1 MTKKAIRV
9 FTLALGLTA
18 MFATSRLSAQQVTLG
33 ESSQKVSIPFAFHV
47 EKVALPAGEY
57 RIERAFGKEI
67 VTLVNLQTSQR
78 VQILW
83 PEASRTPGKMKLVFE
98 SGPRG
103 YALKRL
109 S

>member
-18 MFATSRLSAQQVTLG
+18 MFAASRLSAQQAVG

-103 YALKRL
+103 YSLKRL